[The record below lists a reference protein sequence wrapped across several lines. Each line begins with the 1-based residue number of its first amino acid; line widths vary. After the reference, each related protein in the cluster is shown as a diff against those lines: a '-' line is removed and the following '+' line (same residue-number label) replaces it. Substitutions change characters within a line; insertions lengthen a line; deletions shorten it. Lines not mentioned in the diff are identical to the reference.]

1 MQKLFHHFTRPRFR
15 TAMQSRPRWPASLFV
30 AYYRCSMKTRKSVRG
45 RVDQLRMAATRKR
58 RTRVEEEK
66 RKQETTLRKTQY
78 IRKIIRQK
86 KIRMKRSG
94 RQQEEK
100 GAEVGHQL
108 ETIMATD
115 EMCISFPRNTN
126 WLRSR

>member
-1 MQKLFHHFTRPRFR
+1 
-15 TAMQSRPRWPASLFV
+15 MQSRPRWPASLFV

-94 RQQEEK
+94 RRQEEK

-115 EMCISFPRNTN
+115 EMYISFHRTTN
-126 WLRSR
+126 